1 MLYRGMRPAMARPG
15 TGRFP
20 VAAVGRA
27 STRQERA
34 ILRPAGLH
42 HCECDRLH
50 TLRMDWNAYS
60 DEDETGQPDSYWRR
74 RALALAVGLS
84 LLGMLA
90 WAFSGGGGKPVS
102 AVKSS
107 QAAAISPAA
116 AYSGAPTSSPQAAAG
131 SGHALVSPSAGP
143 VHTVATPSA
152 GPVHAVA
159 SPSASGQARTRSA
172 AAVTASPVS
181 TKPGG
186 DCSPG
191 AVVLSLVSTRSAYRR
206 GQDPEFDLYAVS
218 TASGTC
224 SFDTAPGNLH
234 VVVISADHVIWDSA
248 DCARGET
255 SRVVKLARGIP
266 AQESVTWN
274 RAITLSGCVTLA
286 SSASPGTYQVQARAT
301 GVVSLTRTF
310 KLGD

>member
-1 MLYRGMRPAMARPG
+1 M
-15 TGRFP
+15 
-20 VAAVGRA
+20 
-27 STRQERA
+27 
-34 ILRPAGLH
+34 
-42 HCECDRLH
+42 
-50 TLRMDWNAYS
+50 
-60 DEDETGQPDSYWRR
+60 
-74 RALALAVGLS
+74 
-84 LLGMLA
+84 
-90 WAFSGGGGKPVS
+90 
-102 AVKSS
+102 
-107 QAAAISPAA
+107 
-116 AYSGAPTSSPQAAAG
+116 
-131 SGHALVSPSAGP
+131 
-143 VHTVATPSA
+143 
-152 GPVHAVA
+152 A

-191 AVVLSLVSTRSAYRR
+191 AVVLSLVSARSEYRR

-234 VVVISADHVIWDSA
+234 VVVISADHVVWDSA

-255 SRVVKLARGIP
+255 SRVVKLTRGIP

-286 SSASPGTYQVQARAT
+286 SSASPGTYQVQARAA